1 MDETAHLETDLPDV
15 QEALRRA
22 RSGYD
27 DVVYVP
33 EYPSLDFPLL
43 ASLLVREFGQQ

>member
-15 QEALRRA
+15 QEALRQA

-27 DVVYVP
+27 DVARISVVG
-33 EYPSLDFPLL
+33 FPFLSL
-43 ASLLVREFGQQ
+43 ASCSWVWTAM